1 MRIKIAIGMTAL
13 ALGAALASVPANA
26 GPGIPG
32 YSPDG
37 AVVAV
42 HKHHQTRAR
51 PLYNSMRQHEQPGSS
66 DVSAPG
72 RNPNDGGMI
81 K

>member
-1 MRIKIAIGMTAL
+1 MRFKIMIGVTAL
-13 ALGAALASVPANA
+13 ALGVALASVPANA

-51 PLYNSMRQHEQPGSS
+51 PVYNSVRQHEQQGTS
-66 DVSAPG
+66 DVAVPG
-72 RNPNDGGMI
+72 RNPNDGGAI

>member
-1 MRIKIAIGMTAL
+1 MRLKITIGVTAL
-13 ALGAALASVPANA
+13 VLGAALASVPAIA
-26 GPGIPG
+26 GPGISG
-32 YSPDG
+32 YSSDG

-51 PLYNSMRQHEQPGSS
+51 PLYNSVRQHEQQGTS
-66 DVSAPG
+66 DVTAPG
-72 RNPNDGGMI
+72 RNPNDGGAI

>member
-1 MRIKIAIGMTAL
+1 MRFKIMMGVTAL
-13 ALGAALASVPANA
+13 ALGVALASVPANA

-32 YSPDG
+32 YSPDR

-51 PLYNSMRQHEQPGSS
+51 PVYNSVRQHEQQGTS
-66 DVSAPG
+66 DVAVPG
-72 RNPNDGGMI
+72 RNPNDGGAI